1 MTFLKKEDI
10 VKARNYEYN
19 KGELADISMRK
30 FERSLKKGDI
40 SGFANV
46 TYFQK
51 LKIQFKIDKEE
62 QLKELEQKSHKN
74 N

>member
-10 VKARNYEYN
+10 LKARNYEYN

-40 SGFANV
+40 SGFANI

-51 LKIQFKIDKEE
+51 LKI
-62 QLKELEQKSHKN
+62 
-74 N
+74 